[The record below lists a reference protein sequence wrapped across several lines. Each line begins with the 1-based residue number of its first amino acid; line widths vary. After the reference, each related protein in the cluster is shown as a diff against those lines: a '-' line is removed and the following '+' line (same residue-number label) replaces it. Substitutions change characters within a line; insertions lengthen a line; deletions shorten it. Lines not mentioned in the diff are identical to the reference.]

1 MTTKEK
7 YDDIKVENLP
17 DKTKNTLLKIQR
29 VTNDFTV
36 EIPKAIKYVNAAY
49 EKIKRE
55 RPDLLIS
62 SRALKPLNSKV
73 YTLLKWDK
81 FNLEREKLRIEIEI
95 KELEEKLKIAKGAF
109 EPHIT
114 ITEVNNKRMGHR
126 FIGKFRV
133 YFENKPRM
141 MTISIGK
148 FSDFEGIEDPE
159 LLIMANEKAKAV
171 VRNKFPDW
179 F

>member
-17 DKTKNTLLKIQR
+17 EKTKNTLLKIQR
-29 VTNDFTV
+29 ATNDFTI

-49 EKIKRE
+49 DKIKRE

-114 ITEVNNKRMGHR
+114 ITEVNNRSMGHR
-126 FIGKFRV
+126 YIGKFRV
-133 YFENKPRM
+133 YFESKPRL

-148 FSDFEGIEDPE
+148 FSDFEGIDDPQ
-159 LLIMANEKAKAV
+159 LLEAAKEKAKAV
-171 VRNKFPDW
+171 VRDKFPDW